1 MPFVEHPWGPD
12 YIPKYNAT
20 SGILN
25 GISEQAMY
33 KYILGWIISMIYYY
47 KDTASTVSF
56 YKYVPEGSQDFEIQL
71 YYYYYY
77 FMNHF
82 Y

>member
-1 MPFVEHPWGPD
+1 
-12 YIPKYNAT
+12 
-20 SGILN
+20 
-25 GISEQAMY
+25 
-33 KYILGWIISMIYYY
+33 MIYYY

-77 FMNHF
+77 YYYYYFMNHF